1 MVVRNE
7 VEMPATTNRNRNK
20 RRSKWSP
27 LILLFLTAFFSG
39 GWNWGRFQKEK
50 SFLKIGEFTINR
62 VSPKLTLVRDG
73 AGRTLALVPRGA
85 EAPQGYAPTMVIR
98 VPVKRVAAYGT
109 FDVSTLRVLGVIDT
123 LVGVTQPAEKWYIP
137 EVRKGFAEG
146 RISYLGNTS
155 SIDFERLQAQRPEL
169 VLTWDP
175 GIIPL
180 LDDLGIACVITTTPV
195 AMCLNARMSFVKFL
209 APFFN
214 RDREA
219 DAYFDRVSKSLKKIR
234 EKTRDCRTRPKV
246 MWGDVFEK
254 RVLVEPG
261 NAWIGELVALAQ
273 SGYLFE
279 DVYGTSCI
287 EISLERFLYSGD
299 DADIYFTYKTPA
311 GGATSKAA
319 LARLYPLIAG
329 IKPLGPEGRVYAPLP
344 HYAQSG
350 DKLDEIFTEL
360 AAIMH
365 PDLYPGY
372 KLRYFLELPD
382 KDPQPAHPP
391 TGSGSC
397 IKDKQ

>member
-1 MVVRNE
+1 MAIRLKIENQ
-7 VEMPATTNRNRNK
+7 
-20 RRSKWSP
+20 RRQK
-27 LILLFLTAFFSG
+27 ILFTLFLAAAMFVLS
-39 GWNWGRFQKEK
+39 GWNWNRWQKGK
-50 SFLKIGEFTINR
+50 SFLKIGEFSINQ
-62 VSPKLTLVRDG
+62 VSPQLTLVRDG

-85 EAPQGYAPTMVIR
+85 AAPQGYAPTMVIR
-98 VPVKRVAAYGT
+98 VPVQRVAAYSP

-123 LVGVTQPAEKWYIP
+123 LVGVTRPAEKWYIP
-137 EVRKGFAEG
+137 EVRKGLATG
-146 RISYLGNTS
+146 RIAYLGNAS
-155 SIDFERLQAQRPEL
+155 ALDFERLKAQRPEL

-175 GIIPL
+175 AIIPL

-214 RDREA
+214 RNREA
-219 DAYFDRVSKSLKKIR
+219 DAYFDRVNQSLAAIR
-234 EKTRDCRTRPKV
+234 AKTRNCRTRPKV
-246 MWGDVFEK
+246 MWGDVYEK

-311 GGATSKAA
+311 DGATSKAA

-329 IKPLGPEGRVYAPLP
+329 IRPLGPEGRVYAPLP

-350 DKLDEIFTEL
+350 DQLDKIFMEL

-365 PDLYPGY
+365 PNLYPGY

-382 KDPQPAHPP
+382 KDPQPI
-391 TGSGSC
+391 SKRSN
-397 IKDKQ
+397 